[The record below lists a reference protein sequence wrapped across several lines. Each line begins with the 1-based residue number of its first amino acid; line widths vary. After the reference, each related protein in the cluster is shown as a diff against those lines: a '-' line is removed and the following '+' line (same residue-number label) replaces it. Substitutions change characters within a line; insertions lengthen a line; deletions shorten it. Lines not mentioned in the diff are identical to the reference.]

1 MKIQRQEAGLNS
13 RELYCFAI
21 LDDKPGWYFCTEVCE
36 TYKEYIAAVG
46 VGIWYTLFS
55 FAHQRIIIAY
65 TGWCARSLIEHDS
78 NYTKGC

>member
-46 VGIWYTLFS
+46 VGI
-55 FAHQRIIIAY
+55 
-65 TGWCARSLIEHDS
+65 
-78 NYTKGC
+78 